1 LKNLVFFREQG
12 EVKSFVKLMQKKIME
27 QGKAFFDV
35 WMYEVSDEIQSVA
48 QAFGERY
55 MLQGALDT
63 IEKCSHPG
71 VKEVLVQA
79 TFLHMLTIIKQ
90 NSAWYLLNNVISSAA
105 ASKLDD
111 QFDAAVKAFL
121 PHMNTAVDGL
131 GVPKI
136 KALHGTIARD
146 YVAFN
151 EQDDYDNMQA
161 AGDIFDFRRTGAPR
175 L

>member
-1 LKNLVFFREQG
+1 MVFFREQG

-79 TFLHMLTIIKQ
+79 TFLHMLSI
-90 NSAWYLLNNVISSAA
+90 
-105 ASKLDD
+105 
-111 QFDAAVKAFL
+111 VK
-121 PHMNTAVDGL
+121 
-131 GVPKI
+131 
-136 KALHGTIARD
+136 
-146 YVAFN
+146 
-151 EQDDYDNMQA
+151 
-161 AGDIFDFRRTGAPR
+161 
-175 L
+175 